1 MLERRTSTL
10 QGRQKGSKEIFLLLF
25 LFFAM
30 LGLHCCMGFALAE
43 ERGGYFGFGAQV
55 LIAVASL
62 TAEHGALG
70 RSGFSI
76 AVPGL

>member
-1 MLERRTSTL
+1 
-10 QGRQKGSKEIFLLLF
+10 
-25 LFFAM
+25 M

-43 ERGGYFGFGAQV
+43 ERGGYFGCGAQV
-55 LIAVASL
+55 LMAVASL